1 MAQGKHWTERADE
14 IRNDQKTMDAI
25 RQMSQDSGIHWTDL
39 AAKYDVERAET
50 DKEKARRS
58 DLYSRK
64 PGDSFAKYAEGIY
77 GNIDTETR
85 AKSARQTDRTS
96 RRNTDVTQTGANDR
110 QEAEIAARI
119 KLAEQADTRANR
131 QEQIRNN
138 NNLQLEKI
146 SQDHDLDMFE
156 KRQEAE
162 AAAVE
167 AAKPKSPIQQSQEI
181 QAEIADIP
189 EGDTRRMHTR
199 NFILTLNAN
208 NPVKDTMKPEEW
220 NQYIEDMTNNE
231 LKKSHQSYFTG
242 IGENGVPN
250 IGLNRPL
257 PPGLVQEMKP
267 VVDGMTFEEFLVY
280 VDPNGLQDDDLI
292 LGSYYT
298 DLTGR
303 DVDWQE
309 SDETRGIDTNYYGD
323 SPPITS
329 FWDRFNHR

>member
-1 MAQGKHWTERADE
+1 MAQGQHWTDRADE

-25 RQMSQDSGIHWTDL
+25 RKMSQESGIHWTDL

-50 DKEKARRS
+50 DKEKAARS
-58 DLYSRK
+58 NLYSRK
-64 PGDSFAKYAEGIY
+64 PGDSFAKYADGLY

-85 AKSARQTDRTS
+85 AKSSRQTNRTS
-96 RRNTDVTQTGANDR
+96 KFNTAATQTGANDR
-110 QEAEIAARI
+110 LTKTIAADI
-119 KLAEQADTRANR
+119 EAADLAETRANR
-131 QEQIRNN
+131 QENTRNN
-138 NNLQLEKI
+138 NNLQLEQRR
-146 SQDHDLDMFE
+146 QDFALDMFDKE
-156 KRQEAE
+156 KESE
-162 AAAVE
+162 AAAAE
-167 AAKPKSPIQQSQEI
+167 AAKPKSPIEQSQEI

-208 NPVKDTMKPEEW
+208 NPAQATMKPEEW

-250 IGLNRPL
+250 VGLNRPL
-257 PPGLVQEMKP
+257 PAGLVEEMKP
-267 VVDGMTFEEFLVY
+267 VVDGMTFEEFLIY
-280 VDPNGLQDDDLI
+280 VDPDGLQDDDLI

-309 SDETRGIDTNYYGD
+309 SDETRGIDPNYRQNY
-323 SPPITS
+323 
-329 FWDRFNHR
+329 